1 MNNCCL
7 LFLFFVCCHRFILKL
22 FSQYVRSSAC
32 CEFHVISTLWLPR
45 LICLVAGGTLDL
57 LHFWGLPSDLP
68 HSDCRPLSW
77 FVYSFPGAY
86 PLVGSCCI
94 GRRKVHFWDLA
105 WWIED
110 FLILPYHFLDGLAR
124 GTILG
129 WRSFSLRILK
139 ILLYSNITPDITL
152 FQKQYWKL
160 WLSILLLRNPM
171 PF

>member
-1 MNNCCL
+1 MIKWIIVVFFFYSLYAVIALFRNCSL
-7 LFLFFVCCHRFILKL
+7 SMFE
-22 FSQYVRSSAC
+22 SSAC
-32 CEFHVISTLWLPR
+32 CQFHVIRTLWLPT

-57 LHFWGLPSDLP
+57 LYFWGLPSDLP
-68 HSDCRPLSW
+68 HSDCPLSW

-129 WRSFSLRILK
+129 WRSFSLRMLK
-139 ILLYSNITPDITL
+139 ILLY
-152 FQKQYWKL
+152 WL
-160 WLSILLLRNPM
+160 WLLILLLRNPM

>member
-1 MNNCCL
+1 MIKWIIVVFFFYSLYAVIALFRNCSL
-7 LFLFFVCCHRFILKL
+7 SMFE
-22 FSQYVRSSAC
+22 SSAC
-32 CEFHVISTLWLPR
+32 CQFHVIRTLWLPT

-57 LHFWGLPSDLP
+57 LYFWGLPSDLP
-68 HSDCRPLSW
+68 HSDCPLSW

-86 PLVGSCCI
+86 PLLGSCCI

-129 WRSFSLRILK
+129 WRSFSLRMLK
-139 ILLYSNITPDITL
+139 ILLY
-152 FQKQYWKL
+152 WL
-160 WLSILLLRNPM
+160 WLLILLLRNPM